1 MAHMLEQY
9 GEMASFASLR
19 QPAWHGLGTV
29 FEDEVTTTE
38 MLDLAHLSDW
48 DVRLED
54 IEMPGRTNRNFFAT
68 VRTNPFDGEA
78 DVLGVVGE
86 RYNPFQNEEL
96 FAFGDALL
104 DGGGTWETAGA
115 IKNGTVVFG
124 SMSLNREITV
134 NGDQTDSYLL
144 LSTSHD
150 GSHPIQ
156 ASVTPVRVVCNN
168 TLTFA
173 IGAGGRKA
181 KQSYRIRHTQTTSG
195 RVQVAREAL
204 GIAHA
209 YLDAF
214 EDEVK
219 ALTAVDVNDKKFH
232 EIITA
237 AYPKPDVD
245 EKDLRGGALASMTR
259 WENKIDTLKD
269 IWAGETTPEK
279 NAWTAL
285 NAMTERLDW
294 YKQSRNGSFEG
305 ALVAASG
312 FDPATNVEKNRL
324 RTVTRKVLNLK

>member
-48 DVRLED
+48 RVRLED
-54 IEMPGRTNRNFFAT
+54 IEMPGRTNKNFFAT

-96 FAFGDALL
+96 FAFGDALI

-156 ASVTPVRVVCNN
+156 ASVTPIRVVCNN

-181 KQSYRIRHTQTTSG
+181 KQSYRVRHTQTTAG

-214 EDEVK
+214 EEEVK

-245 EKDLRGGALASMTR
+245 EADLRGGALASMTR
-259 WENKIDTLKD
+259 GDNKIDTLKD

-324 RTVTRKVLNLK
+324 RTVTRKVVNLK

>member
-48 DVRLED
+48 RVRLED
-54 IEMPGRTNRNFFAT
+54 IEMPGRTNKNFFAT

-96 FAFGDALL
+96 FAFGDALI

-156 ASVTPVRVVCNN
+156 ASVTPIRVVCNN

-181 KQSYRIRHTQTTSG
+181 KQSYRVRHTQTTAG

-214 EDEVK
+214 EEEVK

-245 EKDLRGGALASMTR
+245 EADLRGGALASMTR

-324 RTVTRKVLNLK
+324 RTVTRKVINLK

>member
-48 DVRLED
+48 RVRLED
-54 IEMPGRTNRNFFAT
+54 IEMPGRTNKNFFAT

-96 FAFGDALL
+96 FAFGDALI

-156 ASVTPVRVVCNN
+156 ASVTPIRVVCNN

-181 KQSYRIRHTQTTSG
+181 KQSYRVRHTQTTAG

-214 EDEVK
+214 EEEVK

-245 EKDLRGGALASMTR
+245 EADLRGGALASMTR

-324 RTVTRKVLNLK
+324 RTVTRKVVNLK